1 MKQKTIALFLT
12 ACAALAMAFYFLLKT
27 SQLPQAKEDSV
38 SKPIAQ
44 KAPRNLSLQSSA
56 NFESPTTPAASEK
69 RPKESIS
76 LEVDTT
82 RSTPAATDI
91 VVPPGARVP
100 AALMDGG
107 GPDDS
112 EETRNIMN
120 SIIEEFSA
128 KIQEAKQANRN
139 MDEAWEEAREAAD
152 DRYRQFFGF
161 EAFNAA
167 TLEAAGEAYD
177 ESTSL
182 PPASGQP

>member
-1 MKQKTIALFLT
+1 MKKKSIAVVFTALTALVLAFSLFL
-12 ACAALAMAFYFLLKT
+12 FRDE
-27 SQLPQAKEDSV
+27 LPQKEE
-38 SKPIAQ
+38 KIIPPPIAQ
-44 KAPRNLSLQSSA
+44 KAPHNLSLQSSA
-56 NFESPTTPAASEK
+56 NFESSPTPAASEK

-100 AALMDGG
+100 AVLMDRG

-120 SIIEEFSA
+120 GIIEEFA
-128 KIQEAKQANRN
+128 VKIQEAKQANRK

-167 TLEAAGEAYD
+167 TLEAAGEAYE

-182 PPASGQP
+182 PPASER

>member
-12 ACAALAMAFYFLLKT
+12 ACAALAITFFFFLKT
-27 SQLPQAKEDSV
+27 SPLPQKEE
-38 SKPIAQ
+38 KFTPPPIAQ
-44 KAPRNLSLQSSA
+44 QAPHNLSLQSSA
-56 NFESPTTPAASEK
+56 NLEIPTTPAASEE

-76 LEVDTT
+76 FEIDST
-82 RSTPAATDI
+82 RSAPTTTDI
-91 VVPPGARVP
+91 LVPPGARVP
-100 AALMDGG
+100 AVLMDGG

-120 SIIEEFSA
+120 SIIEEFAA

-167 TLEAAGEAYD
+167 TLEAAGEAYE

-182 PPASGQP
+182 PPASER

>member
-1 MKQKTIALFLT
+1 MKRKTIALFLT
-12 ACAALAMAFYFLLKT
+12 VCAALAMAFYFLLKT
-27 SQLPQAKEDSV
+27 SQLPQKEE
-38 SKPIAQ
+38 KIIPPPIAQ
-44 KAPRNLSLQSSA
+44 KAPHNLSLQSSA
-56 NFESPTTPAASEK
+56 NFESPPTPAASEE
-69 RPKESIS
+69 RPKESII

-120 SIIEEFSA
+120 GIIEEFA
-128 KIQEAKQANRN
+128 VKIQEAKQANRK

-167 TLEAAGEAYD
+167 TLEAAGEAYE

-182 PPASGQP
+182 PPASER

>member
-1 MKQKTIALFLT
+1 MKNKSIAVVFTALTALVLAFSLFL
-12 ACAALAMAFYFLLKT
+12 FRDE
-27 SQLPQAKEDSV
+27 LPQKEE
-38 SKPIAQ
+38 KIIPPPIAQ
-44 KAPRNLSLQSSA
+44 KAPYNLSLQSSA
-56 NFESPTTPAASEK
+56 NLETPTATVASEE

-100 AALMDGG
+100 TALMDGG

-120 SIIEEFSA
+120 SIIEEFA
-128 KIQEAKQANRN
+128 VKIQEAKQANRN
-139 MDEAWEEAREAAD
+139 MDEAWEEAREVAD

-167 TLEAAGEAYD
+167 TLEAAGEAYE
-177 ESTSL
+177 ESSAKNL
-182 PPASGQP
+182 PPVR